1 MAKIMG
7 FANLHGNKSLGPL
20 SENRPLGSTSFLG
33 RYALMDFTL
42 SNFSNSG
49 IDKVGILIETQ
60 PRSIMKHL
68 GSTNVFNN
76 NTKLGFEQ
84 VLYNEKNANNPLYN
98 HDLNNLK
105 ANDWLILDHKPDVI
119 VIAPIDL
126 LYTLDFRPIIKQH
139 LENQEPIT
147 LVISKVKQ
155 AKKQFL
161 LADSVTLTQGRV
173 SNMIQN
179 QGTKEELDISLDTY
193 VISTSFLNQMMD
205 MGPKISSTFGVKE
218 ILHFLLTQEKQTFA
232 AYRYTGYVRPFESL
246 ESYFENSMAFLD
258 YGFRNKFF
266 TDDWPIYTVSHNTAP
281 ARFGSSSVVQNSMIA
296 NGAKIYGTVINSIIS
311 RNVTIEVGATVKDSI
326 IFTDSRVG
334 KDVTIQHAIIDK
346 YVRVEKT
353 KLLAGKDIPLYIK
366 QGEKI

>member
-1 MAKIMG
+1 MATIMG
-7 FANLHGNKSLGPL
+7 FANLHGNKNLGSLT
-20 SENRPLGSTSFLG
+20 ENRPLGSTSFLG
-33 RYALMDFTL
+33 RYGLMDFTL

-76 NTKLGFEQ
+76 NTKLGFGQ

-105 ANDWLILDHKPDVI
+105 VNDWLVLDHKPDVI
-119 VIAPIDL
+119 VIAPIDF
-126 LYTLDFRPIIKQH
+126 LYTLDFKPIIKQH
-139 LENQEPIT
+139 LESKEPIT
-147 LVISKVKQ
+147 LVITK
-155 AKKQFL
+155 AKTAKTQFL
-161 LADSVTLTQGRV
+161 LADAVNITQGRV
-173 SNMIQN
+173 TNMFQN
-179 QGTKEELDISLDTY
+179 QGTKDELDISLETY
-193 VISTSFLNQMMD
+193 VISKSFYNQLME
-205 MGPKISSTFGVKE
+205 MGPKISATFGIKE
-218 ILHFLLTQEKQTFA
+218 ILRYLLNQENQSFI
-232 AYRYTGYVRPFESL
+232 AYRFTGSVRPFDSL

-281 ARFGSSSVVQNSMIA
+281 ARFGPASIVKNSMIA

-311 RNVTIEVGATVKDSI
+311 RNVTIEAGATVKDSI
-326 IFTDSRVG
+326 IFTNSKVG
-334 KDVTIQHAIIDK
+334 KDVVIHHAIIDK

-366 QGEKI
+366 QGENI

>member
-1 MAKIMG
+1 
-7 FANLHGNKSLGPL
+7 
-20 SENRPLGSTSFLG
+20 
-33 RYALMDFTL
+33 
-42 SNFSNSG
+42 
-49 IDKVGILIETQ
+49 
-60 PRSIMKHL
+60 
-68 GSTNVFNN
+68 
-76 NTKLGFEQ
+76 
-84 VLYNEKNANNPLYN
+84 
-98 HDLNNLK
+98 
-105 ANDWLILDHKPDVI
+105 
-119 VIAPIDL
+119 
-126 LYTLDFRPIIKQH
+126 
-139 LENQEPIT
+139 
-147 LVISKVKQ
+147 
-155 AKKQFL
+155 
-161 LADSVTLTQGRV
+161 
-173 SNMIQN
+173 MIQN

-205 MGPKISSTFGVKE
+205 MGPKISATFGIKE
-218 ILHFLLTQEKQTFA
+218 ILRFLLTQDKQTFA

-258 YGFRNKFF
+258 YEFRNKFF